1 MSPRDEYDQ
10 VYNSSFSLNAA
21 VYDAPGDSRSNETT
35 VTLLINN
42 IFNL

>member
-1 MSPRDEYDQ
+1 MNPRDEYDQ

-21 VYDAPGDSRSNETT
+21 VYNAPGDSRNDETT
-35 VTLLINN
+35 ATLFNN